1 MCKAGCKCLLLFTHH
16 HFQLIEIET
25 IIRTVA
31 GNNFFFSLE
40 FGVYWPCLQVMM
52 LPELFS
58 RGLFV
63 THPVNRR
70 VMLSL

>member
-16 HFQLIEIET
+16 HFQLIKT

-31 GNNFFFSLE
+31 GNIFFFSLA

-58 RGLFV
+58 RGLLA